1 MAMIM
6 PSANEVSP
14 VLEELNHDGPTLA
27 IGSEAI
33 LSRDDRERAT
43 ESAFHSLSM
52 TAIARLFGFFTAAVA
67 SAPNPISISP
77 SPVTT
82 KTRRFGCAR
91 ASPNPTVT
99 ALPIAPQR

>member
-1 MAMIM
+1 MQHRHRGVEFAYL
-6 PSANEVSP
+6 S
-14 VLEELNHDGPTLA
+14 HGRGLA
-27 IGSEAI
+27 EAARARDARKI
-33 LSRDDRERAT
+33 DTRAGVGRLHPGFAVMLVVDDRDCE
-43 ESAFHSLSM
+43 
-52 TAIARLFGFFTAAVA
+52 GFFAAAVA

>member
-1 MAMIM
+1 M
-6 PSANEVSP
+6 
-14 VLEELNHDGPTLA
+14 
-27 IGSEAI
+27 
-33 LSRDDRERAT
+33 
-43 ESAFHSLSM
+43 
-52 TAIARLFGFFTAAVA
+52 ARLSGFFAAAVA

-99 ALPIAPQR
+99 ALPIAPEIKIERVIADSRAVIGRRAETGYHEHIAAIGQYSSDRAAAQQLVLLVHRFSP